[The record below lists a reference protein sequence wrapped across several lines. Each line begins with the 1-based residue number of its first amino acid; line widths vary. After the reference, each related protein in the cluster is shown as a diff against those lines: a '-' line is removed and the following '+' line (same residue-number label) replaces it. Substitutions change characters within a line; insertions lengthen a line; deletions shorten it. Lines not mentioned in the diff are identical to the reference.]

1 MNFKESV
8 KNLTEI
14 IDLLKE
20 DIETNNKEMSAVL
33 DSKDIMSLYTILQT
47 LNTIDYHCRG
57 FRAFC
62 KRVRK
67 DFHRNVDEF
76 NYGREFLAIQI
87 INLLNDES
95 DWSWNGKE
103 FDKAAE
109 EIDKYCENGGENNDK
124 SNKKQTRKNK

>member
-1 MNFKESV
+1 MKFKESV

-47 LNTIDYHCRG
+47 LNTIDSHCRG
-57 FRAFC
+57 L
-62 KRVRK
+62 RK
-67 DFHRNVDEF
+67 DYHRNVDDF
-76 NYGREFLAIQI
+76 NYGRELFAIQI

-109 EIDKYCENGGENNDK
+109 EIDKYCKNGGENNDE

>member
-14 IDLLKE
+14 IDLCKE
-20 DIETNNKEMSAVL
+20 DIGTNNKEMSAVL

-47 LNTIDYHCRG
+47 LNTIDSHCRG

-62 KRVRK
+62 KKVRK
-67 DFHRNVDEF
+67 DYHRNVDNF
-76 NYGREFLAIQI
+76 NCGRELFAIQI
-87 INLLNDES
+87 INLLNGEPN
-95 DWSWNGKE
+95 WNWNGKE

-109 EIDKYCENGGENNDK
+109 EIDKYCKNGGENNDK
-124 SNKKQTRKNK
+124 SNKK

>member
-8 KNLTEI
+8 ENLTEI

-47 LNTIDYHCRG
+47 LNTIDSHCRG
-57 FRAFC
+57 LRAFC

-67 DFHRNVDEF
+67 DSHRNVDDF

-109 EIDKYCENGGENNDK
+109 EIDKYCKNGGESNDK

>member
-8 KNLTEI
+8 ENLTEI

-47 LNTIDYHCRG
+47 LNTIDSHCRG

-76 NYGREFLAIQI
+76 NYGRESLAIQI
-87 INLLNDES
+87 INLLNDEP
-95 DWSWNGKE
+95 DWSWQGKE
-103 FDKAAE
+103 FNKAAE
-109 EIDKYCENGGENNDK
+109 EIDKYCENGGESNDK
-124 SNKKQTRKNK
+124 SNKK

>member
-1 MNFKESV
+1 MKFKESV

-47 LNTIDYHCRG
+47 LNTIDSHCRG

-67 DFHRNVDEF
+67 DSHRNVDDF

-103 FDKAAE
+103 FNKAAE

-124 SNKKQTRKNK
+124 SNKK